1 VTSSDLT
8 ERPAGDAEEATRPV
22 PSRRRWIVAA
32 GVAVVVLVLAL
43 ALRSCLSDGGQ
54 AGGPDATSP
63 SSTLD
68 PATQAAI
75 DTAVGKAVDARGL
88 PASKIF
94 QRILPSVVLVEVGG
108 GGGGDGSAG
117 LGTGVIV
124 NADGTVLT
132 ADHVVAGATTITLTY
147 ADGTTSAATLTGS
160 DPQMDIAT
168 LAPETLPGVLVPATL
183 GGGGKVG
190 DPVVAVGNPFGLV
203 DSTTSGVISGLDRSA
218 RAEDGVQRSGLI
230 QFDAAVNPGNSGGP
244 LLNGRG
250 EVIGIVTALANPTED
265 RSFIGIGF
273 AVPIQTAVAGGGAE
287 PPK

>member
-1 VTSSDLT
+1 MTNDLGT
-8 ERPAGDAEEATRPV
+8 RPADPADDAPARPA
-22 PSRRRWIVAA
+22 RQRWIVAA
-32 GVAVVVLVLAL
+32 GAVVVLVVLAMV
-43 ALRSCLSDGGQ
+43 LRSCFDDGDA
-54 AGGPDATSP
+54 AGGANGTSP

-75 DTAVGKAVDARGL
+75 DTAVAGALNERGL
-88 PASKIF
+88 PPSEIF
-94 QRILPSVVLVEVGG
+94 QRILPSVVLVQVGSD
-108 GGGGDGSAG
+108 GDDESAG

-124 NADGTVLT
+124 NADGTILT
-132 ADHVVAGATTITLTY
+132 ANHVVAGATDVTVTY
-147 ADGTTSAATLTGS
+147 SDGTRSAANVTGA
-160 DPQMDIAT
+160 DPQMDVAT
-168 LAPETLPGVLVPATL
+168 LAPETLPEVLVPATL
-183 GGGGKVG
+183 GGGGQVG

-203 DSTTSGVISGLDRSA
+203 DSTTAGVISGLDRSA
-218 RAEDGVQRSGLI
+218 TAEDGVSREGLI

-273 AVPIQTAVAGGGAE
+273 AVPIETAVAGGGGSE